1 MRACRN
7 HSFFGRPTTSAP
19 GPGWQAG
26 CGTNSDTQTH
36 SHTDTQTHRQTETQT
51 HRHRHTH
58 THTRVNLYTG
68 WRVSHLFKGFPGRPG
83 PPRPPKLSMFNQIAK
98 PPSATPPSGSRRLRE
113 LPSAPG
119 PGRSPCSQVIL
130 CSHFGPSWLSSGAG
144 PEPLFAG
151 TLASMT
157 DPPGRPFDDLRC
169 DFGKDRHTDEAAELG
184 LDLIRKYMVTPSM
197 SPNQK
202 LGAIHHL
209 CCHFVKSRL
218 SLCCEYEDIMFSPNG
233 ERREVAPN
241 AMERASEAASSALAR
256 SLPKP
261 PPPPPPPKPPKAK
274 ESSGCWAAKYALARC
289 TGKKSRPQW
298 KEEQPEPPAK
308 KARPVGRPPP
318 EEEPPEPPADE

>member
-1 MRACRN
+1 M
-7 HSFFGRPTTSAP
+7 
-19 GPGWQAG
+19 
-26 CGTNSDTQTH
+26 
-36 SHTDTQTHRQTETQT
+36 
-51 HRHRHTH
+51 
-58 THTRVNLYTG
+58 
-68 WRVSHLFKGFPGRPG
+68 
-83 PPRPPKLSMFNQIAK
+83 
-98 PPSATPPSGSRRLRE
+98 
-113 LPSAPG
+113 
-119 PGRSPCSQVIL
+119 
-130 CSHFGPSWLSSGAG
+130 
-144 PEPLFAG
+144 FAG

-184 LDLIRKYMVTPSM
+184 LDLIRKYMVAPSM

-209 CCHFVKSRL
+209 CCHFVKARL

-241 AMERASEAASSALAR
+241 AMERASEVASS
-256 SLPKP
+256 
-261 PPPPPPPKPPKAK
+261 
-274 ESSGCWAAKYALARC
+274 ALARC